1 MESRDDASPN
11 LGEQIDALLYRWDEA
26 RRRPV
31 VIGAA
36 LVVVVVALALA
47 LFVRRSEERS
57 PVEDRIPQVALEP
70 TMAPTT
76 APPPVVVHVAG
87 AVRRPGVYELASG
100 ARVRDAIAAAGGAV
114 PAGQPDRL
122 NLAAPVIDGSQIR
135 VPVEGEAV
143 APPAG
148 SPAGPAS
155 GPIDLNRATQAE
167 LESLPGI
174 GPATAAAI
182 VAYRDEAGGF
192 AQVAD
197 LLAVRGI
204 GEAKLAAIED
214 LVVVG

>member
-1 MESRDDASPN
+1 MEPRSDGSPN
-11 LGEQIDALLYRWDEA
+11 LGEQIDELLYRWDEA

-31 VIGAA
+31 VVAGALA
-36 LVVVVVALALA
+36 AVVVVLALA
-47 LFVRRSEERS
+47 VVLRRPEART
-57 PVEDRIPQVALEP
+57 PIEDRIPQVALEP
-70 TMAPTT
+70 TSAPT
-76 APPPVVVHVAG
+76 APPAPVLVHVAG
-87 AVRRPGVYELASG
+87 AVRRPGVYELAPD
-100 ARVRDAIAAAGGAV
+100 ARVRDAIAAAGGAT

-122 NLAAPVIDGSQIR
+122 NLAAPVVDGTQVR

-143 APPAG
+143 VLGPSEQPAG
-148 SPAGPAS
+148 
-155 GPIDLNRATQAE
+155 GPIDLNRATVVQ

-182 VAYRDEAGGF
+182 VEHREEVGAF

-214 LVVVG
+214 MVVVR